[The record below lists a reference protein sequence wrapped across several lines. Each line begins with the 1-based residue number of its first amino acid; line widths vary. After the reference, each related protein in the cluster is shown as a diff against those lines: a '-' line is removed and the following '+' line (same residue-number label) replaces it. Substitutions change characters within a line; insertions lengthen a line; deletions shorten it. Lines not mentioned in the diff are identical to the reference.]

1 MMNRKEY
8 GLLFESWRRFLN
20 ENVED
25 EIPELPKN
33 SVDEKGKDRA
43 EKIMTHI
50 ESLYTGAIEKPS
62 EYYED
67 KASVI
72 NSFDCVHDLRFNAKR
87 IDLKSLYSILNKLK
101 LILKNKFKAREATKY
116 RDIFIFNRYNNFE
129 VRSLKTNQKT
139 GFFCV
144 KTLEDEDISR
154 LKEKFVEEFLEEFD
168 EGLYNDEVAAIDEA
182 IKFLKDGYYSKNAL
196 KESDED
202 FLKKLKKLFLFMN
215 QEEFLENHGNQLL
228 LQLGKEIDV
237 VKIINEIDKL
247 FPYDHYD
254 NYLDKESEFS
264 ELDNQEEIIKS
275 QEAFI
280 THVKKIFG
288 NEATKFLGDITSYLN
303 KENISAFYDK
313 KYEDFY
319 DDNKHLFNENNTN
332 FVVQFQFDQTCDTPK
347 ISHGDAVEL
356 LKGRKRRLLATG
368 QEVDHPD
375 SNWSLMINFV
385 CKKNDPIVESIINE
399 LISG

>member
-1 MMNRKEY
+1 
-8 GLLFESWRRFLN
+8 
-20 ENVED
+20 
-25 EIPELPKN
+25 
-33 SVDEKGKDRA
+33 
-43 EKIMTHI
+43 
-50 ESLYTGAIEKPS
+50 
-62 EYYED
+62 
-67 KASVI
+67 
-72 NSFDCVHDLRFNAKR
+72 
-87 IDLKSLYSILNKLK
+87 
-101 LILKNKFKAREATKY
+101 
-116 RDIFIFNRYNNFE
+116 
-129 VRSLKTNQKT
+129 
-139 GFFCV
+139 
-144 KTLEDEDISR
+144 
-154 LKEKFVEEFLEEFD
+154 
-168 EGLYNDEVAAIDEA
+168 
-182 IKFLKDGYYSKNAL
+182 
-196 KESDED
+196 
-202 FLKKLKKLFLFMN
+202 MN